1 MTRELVLGAYGVRIG
16 VVDAAGAGICARLL
30 DALPP
35 TVRVEH
41 DPGTPGVR
49 YVVRPAAAIDLAPPA
64 CDVLCDDDVRLRGR
78 AADEVVEWLRIEI
91 DRAVA
96 VGSREVLFVHAG
108 VVGWRGRAILVP
120 GRSMTGKSTLVA
132 ALVRRG
138 ATYYSD
144 EYAVLTEDGRVY
156 PYARVPVFRDTP
168 GTGPDAVGEA
178 VGHEPLPVS
187 LIVSTAYSAGAT
199 WAPEIV
205 RGTRAVLSVID
216 NTVLA
221 RIEPERMLRIAGQ
234 LSRTAV
240 TLQGARPDAE
250 SVTPA
255 ILDFAD
261 GLLDGRLVPPG
272 DGPASAR
279 ERTQMAARAVQVF
292 ERTIPARY
300 LRLDDVLEPADHARL
315 LEYALAH
322 EPGFESSS
330 VVGSAAEERVDRQH
344 RASGTIASL
353 DALVGGLERR
363 LRGLVPHA
371 RRELGLPWF
380 PVSKTEIQMVVHQL
394 GDFFSPHTD
403 DGSEAVAGR
412 RLTCVY
418 YFHRLPRRF
427 SGGELRLYDSLKRGG
442 RLQRADTYLSVEPAD
457 NSAVFFPSGCFHEV
471 RPVRSETRSHRDSRF
486 SVNVWFWAGSDPR
499 WDVAQNPS

>member
-1 MTRELVLGAYGVRIG
+1 MTRELVLSAYGVRIS
-16 VVDAAGAGICARLL
+16 VVDAAGAGTCARLR
-30 DALPP
+30 DVLPP
-35 TVRVEH
+35 TVRAD
-41 DPGTPGVR
+41 DPGTTALR
-49 YVVRPAAAIDLAPPA
+49 YVVHRADAIDPTQPA
-64 CDVLCDDDVRLRGR
+64 YDVVCDDDVRLLGR
-78 AADEVVEWLRIEI
+78 TADEVVEWLRIEI

-96 VGSREVLFVHAG
+96 VGSREALFVHAG

-120 GRSMTGKSTLVA
+120 GRSMSGKSTLVA

-156 PYARVPVFRDTP
+156 PYARVPVLRDTP
-168 GTGPDAVGEA
+168 GTGADARGGPI
-178 VGHEPLPVS
+178 GHTPLPVS
-187 LIVSTAYSAGAT
+187 LIVSAVYSAGTT

-221 RIEPERMLRIAGQ
+221 RVESERMLRIAGQ

-250 SVTPA
+250 SVAPA

-261 GLLDGRLVPPG
+261 GLLDGRFAAP
-272 DGPASAR
+272 DGGLSPTR
-279 ERTQMAARAVQVF
+279 ERIQMPARAAQAF
-292 ERTIPARY
+292 ERTIPAPY
-300 LRLDDVLEPADHARL
+300 LRFDDVLEPDDHARL

-322 EPGFESSS
+322 QSFEASR
-330 VVGSAAEERVDRQH
+330 VMTSATEARVDPRL
-344 RASGTIASL
+344 RASGTMMSL
-353 DALVGGLERR
+353 DALVGDLERR

-380 PVSKTEIQMVVHQL
+380 PAGKAEIEMVVHQL

-403 DGSEAVAGR
+403 DGNETVAGR

-427 SGGELRLYDSLKRGG
+427 SGGELRLYDSLERGG
-442 RLQRADTYLSVEPAD
+442 RIQRADTYRSVEPAD
-457 NSAVFFPSGCFHEV
+457 NSAVFFPSHCFHEV

-486 SVNVWFWAGSDPR
+486 SVNVWFWVGSAPR
-499 WDVAQNPS
+499 WDVVESSR